1 VNPAGQ
7 KSTDAT
13 DIGDWR
19 FMPGLKHRHP
29 RRFGVLAVLLFL
41 AGMWGLRLW
50 QVHGEVADYRSYWSQ
65 VTKPIAP
72 PGALRYVA
80 LGDSAAQGIGA
91 SDPQHGYVS
100 LIADH
105 LRASR
110 GRPVIVI
117 NISKSGARIEDVL
130 RDQVPQLRGLHPD
143 FVTVDIGGNDV
154 RKYQTSHWS
163 TGAASLCAQLPAGRT
178 VVADVPWFMHGHWE
192 DDARQA
198 RDALT
203 QACGK
208 DGVAVAPLAA
218 TFESHG
224 WLGMFTLYAADWFHP
239 NDDGHR
245 LWADAIWNTVTSTP
259 GLLGQV
265 DPRWANGADGP
276 STSFGLR

>member
-1 VNPAGQ
+1 MNPAAQ

-13 DIGDWR
+13 DVGDRR
-19 FMPGLKHRHP
+19 FLPGLKHRHP
-29 RRFGVLAVLLFL
+29 WRFGVLAVLLLL
-41 AGMWGLRLW
+41 AGLWGLRLW
-50 QVHGEVADYRSYWSQ
+50 HLHGEVADYRSYWSQ

-105 LRASR
+105 LRASS

-154 RKYQTSHWS
+154 RKYQTSVWS
-163 TGAASLCAQLPAGRT
+163 TGAASLCAQLPAGRS

-192 DDARQA
+192 NDARQA

-265 DPRWANGADGP
+265 DP
-276 STSFGLR
+276 S